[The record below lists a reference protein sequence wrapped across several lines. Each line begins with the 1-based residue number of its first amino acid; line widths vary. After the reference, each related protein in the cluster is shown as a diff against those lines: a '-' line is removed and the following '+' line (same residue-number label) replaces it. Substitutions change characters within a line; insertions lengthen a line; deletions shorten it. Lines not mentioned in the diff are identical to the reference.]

1 MFLKNYNYYIVFSKI
16 NKSKSKSKGKS
27 KGKVDNYFYL
37 LPRL

>member
-16 NKSKSKSKGKS
+16 NKSKSKGKS

-37 LPRL
+37 LPRLIK